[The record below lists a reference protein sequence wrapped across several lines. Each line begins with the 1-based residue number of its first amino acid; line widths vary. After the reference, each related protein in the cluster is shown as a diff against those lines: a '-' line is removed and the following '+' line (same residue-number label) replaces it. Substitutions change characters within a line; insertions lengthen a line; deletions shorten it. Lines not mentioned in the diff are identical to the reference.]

1 MKKSTA
7 RTLVIALVAVAS
19 LSSYVYLNTVA
30 SVITVPA
37 TGKSLEL
44 PVKDMKE
51 KSPEERSEVS
61 LPDILLLEKMIK
73 IGKRFLPAS

>member
-1 MKKSTA
+1 MKKLNA
-7 RTLVIALVAVAS
+7 RTLVIALVAAAS

-37 TGKSLEL
+37 AGKSLEL
-44 PVKDMKE
+44 PATDMKE
-51 KSPEERSEVS
+51 KSSEERPEVS
-61 LPDILLLEKMIK
+61 LPDVLLLEKMIK

>member
-7 RTLVIALVAVAS
+7 RTLVITLVAAAS

-30 SVITVPA
+30 SVITAPA

-44 PVKDMKE
+44 PVKEVKE
-51 KSPEERSEVS
+51 KSAEEHREVS
-61 LPDILLLEKMIK
+61 LPDVILLEKMIK